1 MIEVEQLSRSF
12 GAVRAVDRL
21 TFTIARGEVV
31 GLLGPNGAGK
41 TTTMRLLT
49 TYLEPTAGRARLA
62 GFDVQTA
69 PGSVRA
75 HVGYLPE
82 GVPLYDE
89 MRVRAFLDFRSRLK
103 DVPRDRRRAAV
114 DGVIAACGLEDA
126 ASRPIGVLSRGY
138 RQRVGL
144 ADALLHDPDI
154 VILDEPTGG
163 LDPIQIR
170 EIRALIRAL
179 GERHTVLLSTHILPE
194 VEAVCDRVILIA
206 GGRIAL
212 DDRIDR
218 LRAETAMVV
227 EASGPAEAMLRA
239 IEAMPGVSSARVRG
253 HAEGVATLEVR
264 AADGGDLREAL
275 ARRVVQNG
283 WGLRRLDWQ
292 RSTLEDRYVEAVQAV
307 NRPAAATTTTTTT
320 TGAA

>member
-1 MIEVEQLSRSF
+1 MIEVERLSRSF
-12 GAVRAVDRL
+12 GALRAVDRL
-21 TFTIARGEVV
+21 TFAVARGEVV

-49 TYLEPTAGRARLA
+49 TYLEPTGGRATLA
-62 GFDVQTA
+62 GFDVA
-69 PGSVRA
+69 RNPRDVRA

-89 MRVRAFLDFRSRLK
+89 LRVRAFLDFRARLK
-103 DVPRDRRRAAV
+103 DVPRGRRRAAV
-114 DGVIAACGLEDA
+114 DGVIASCGLEGA
-126 ASRPIGVLSRGY
+126 AHRPIGQLSRGY

-144 ADALLHDPDI
+144 ADALVHDPDI

-218 LRAETAMVV
+218 LRAETAMTV
-227 EASGPAEAMLRA
+227 EAAGPADAIARA
-239 IEAMPGVSSARVRG
+239 LEAMPGVASVRTRG
-253 HAEGVATLEVR
+253 ESGGAAVFEVR
-264 AADGGDLREAL
+264 AEGGADLREAL

-292 RSTLEDRYVEAVQAV
+292 RSTLEDRYVEAV
-307 NRPAAATTTTTTT
+307 RAAGRREPQS
-320 TGAA
+320 GAA

>member
-1 MIEVEQLSRSF
+1 MIEVERLSRSF
-12 GAVRAVDRL
+12 GALRAVDRL
-21 TFTIARGEVV
+21 SFGIARGEVV

-49 TYLEPTAGRARLA
+49 TYLEPSGGRATLA
-62 GFDVQTA
+62 GFDVVTQA
-69 PGSVRA
+69 RAVRSR
-75 HVGYLPE
+75 VGYLPE

-89 MRVRAFLDFRSRLK
+89 LRVRAFLDFRARLK

-114 DGVIAACGLEDA
+114 DGVLAACGLEDA
-126 ASRPIGVLSRGY
+126 AERPIGALSRGY

-144 ADALLHDPDI
+144 ADALVHDPDI

-170 EIRALIRAL
+170 EVRALIRDL
-179 GERHTVLLSTHILPE
+179 GARHTVLLSTHILPE

-212 DDRIDR
+212 DDRLDR
-218 LRAETAMVV
+218 LRAETAMTV
-227 EASGPAEAMLRA
+227 EAAGPADAIGRA
-239 IEAMPGVSSARVRG
+239 LEAMPGVGSVRLRGESAG
-253 HAEGVATLEVR
+253 AATFEVR

-292 RSTLEDRYVEAVQAV
+292 RSTLEDRYVEAV
-307 NRPAAATTTTTTT
+307 RAAGRRGPRG
-320 TGAA
+320 GAEHPER

>member
-1 MIEVEQLSRSF
+1 MIEVERLSRFF

-21 TFTIARGEVV
+21 TFGIARGEVV

-49 TYLEPTAGRARLA
+49 TYLEPTGGWARLA
-62 GFDVQTA
+62 GFDVRTA
-69 PGSVRA
+69 PRSVRA

-82 GVPLYDE
+82 SVPLYDE
-89 MRVRAFLDFRSRLK
+89 MRVRSFLDFRSRLK
-103 DVPRDRRRAAV
+103 DVPRDRRRSAV
-114 DGVIAACGLEDA
+114 EGVIASCGLVEV
-126 ASRPIGVLSRGY
+126 ASRPIGSLSRGY

-144 ADALLHDPDI
+144 ADALVHDPDI

-170 EIRALIRAL
+170 EVRALIRAL

-227 EASGPAEAMLRA
+227 EASGPAEAMARA
-239 IEAMPGVSSARVRG
+239 IESMPGVASARVRNR
-253 HAEGVATLEVR
+253 AEGSATLEVR
-264 AADGGDLREAL
+264 AVDGGDLREAL
-275 ARRVVQNG
+275 ARRVIQNG

-307 NRPAAATTTTTTT
+307 NLPEALISSTT